1 VPLLK
6 TIVSQYSALIVKE
19 AIILHGGN
27 GILGDFTVLPRL
39 LNDAII
45 NETWEGTHAVL
56 AEHAVSAAKRPKVAK
71 ALADYVEAAAAL
83 MSPAAKALIHS
94 EFDQTKQLLTS
105 EFDCDVNRMYICEKL
120 WRIFALA
127 ELDRRAH
134 VYPDSLHHRQLLLMQ
149 KFVATEARMP
159 LRLEEN

>member
-1 VPLLK
+1 
-6 TIVSQYSALIVKE
+6 
-19 AIILHGGN
+19 
-27 GILGDFTVLPRL
+27 
-39 LNDAII
+39 
-45 NETWEGTHAVL
+45 
-56 AEHAVSAAKRPKVAK
+56 
-71 ALADYVEAAAAL
+71 
-83 MSPAAKALIHS
+83 
-94 EFDQTKQLLTS
+94 
-105 EFDCDVNRMYICEKL
+105 MYICEKL

>member
-1 VPLLK
+1 
-6 TIVSQYSALIVKE
+6 
-19 AIILHGGN
+19 LHGGN

-94 EFDQTKQLLTS
+94 EFDQIQQFLAS
-105 EFDCDVNRMYICEKL
+105 DFDCDVNRMYICEKL